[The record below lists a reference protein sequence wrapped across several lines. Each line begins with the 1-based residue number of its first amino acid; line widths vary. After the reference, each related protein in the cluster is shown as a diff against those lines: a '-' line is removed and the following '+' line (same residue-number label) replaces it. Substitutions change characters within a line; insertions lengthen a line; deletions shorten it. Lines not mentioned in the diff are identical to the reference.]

1 MGHLCAKVVQ
11 KTISLFTSQ
20 IKVYFGYR
28 SLLLNITDEK
38 SEALVFKPIKTYSM
52 GW

>member
-1 MGHLCAKVVQ
+1 MGHLCAKIAQ
-11 KTISLFTSQ
+11 KSIRLFTSQ
-20 IKVYFGYR
+20 MKVYFGYR

-38 SEALVFKPIKTYSM
+38 SEALVFKPIKTHLM

>member
-1 MGHLCAKVVQ
+1 M
-11 KTISLFTSQ
+11 
-20 IKVYFGYR
+20 KVYFGYR

-52 GW
+52 GWWAETTDLKPGTVLNWKPSW